1 MVYTVP
7 RVSCRLTLREE
18 ESVYMEDAITGV
30 DAALR
35 IVRPMLQTADRECFV
50 AVNLDVR
57 LKPINWNIVSIGS
70 ASATQ
75 VEIANVFKTAILSN
89 STRLIVFHNHPSGDV
104 SPSIEDYEI
113 TESIRRAGELLG
125 ILLVDHIIIAGGSN
139 EYYSFQ
145 ENRL

>member
-1 MVYTVP
+1 MTYAIP
-7 RVSCRLTLREE
+7 RVTCRLALREE
-18 ESVYMEDAITGV
+18 EIRYMGDIITGV

-35 IVRPMLQTADRECFV
+35 IVRPLLQTLDRECFV

-70 ASATQ
+70 TSATQ

-89 STRLIVFHNHPSGDV
+89 AERLIVFHNHPSGNV

-145 ENRL
+145 ENR